1 MRRHRRGP
9 ETIRGAG
16 AHLVDVIRARHESA
30 SLVSVAAVQEG
41 PHGRRRSARRPNIL
55 HRTRPLR
62 RRIAEGRRPRTA
74 STLLATLADSSL
86 VASYTYLQ
94 PVITTVLAA
103 IFLGERIR
111 AVAIVAGV
119 LIFAGVY
126 LAGGARKL

>member
-1 MRRHRRGP
+1 MARLSARR
-9 ETIRGAG
+9 
-16 AHLVDVIRARHESA
+16 VIRRMFLLASVLMIPIAAVPLARTQWSTIPPRAWIALALVIAGPTVAAYLLNAWALAHAEA
-30 SLVSVAAVQEG
+30 SLVAA
-41 PHGRRRSARRPNIL
+41 
-55 HRTRPLR
+55 
-62 RRIAEGRRPRTA
+62 
-74 STLLATLADSSL
+74 
-86 VASYTYLQ
+86 YTYLQ